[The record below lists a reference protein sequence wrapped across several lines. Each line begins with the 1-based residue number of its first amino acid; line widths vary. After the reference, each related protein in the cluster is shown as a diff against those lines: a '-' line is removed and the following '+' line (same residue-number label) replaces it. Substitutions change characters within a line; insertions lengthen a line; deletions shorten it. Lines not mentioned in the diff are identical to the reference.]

1 MSQILPEATRQAS
14 RPATT
19 SQTPGGAPIA
29 NLSGLASLEAPRGDF
44 GSPGTTAAAP
54 DTPHASPQSYEWVRN
69 HLYTLSRDC
78 SPSTKAKNLALIGML
93 GRPENITAVLRFIM
107 EDKALLGEIA
117 NRSYHHTNHFDK
129 IVLVDTGNQLGY
141 RLTMH
146 MWNPPYTEFEV
157 NDEQIHDHR
166 FSFWS
171 NILVGSILFQ
181 NYVRDASGVMFKEY
195 QYIPERLGVSTV
207 GNFYVDVGE
216 SPLLETEPSGGNAGE
231 FYHLTYNQI
240 HRVVL
245 PRAEMSCT
253 LVLRGPRQKNYAS
266 VFSNS
271 QKYDPTGNTMFT
283 PNSLADKLALLV
295 DRINKAEKR
304 GS

>member
-1 MSQILPEATRQAS
+1 MV
-14 RPATT
+14 
-19 SQTPGGAPIA
+19 QTPGTAPAA
-29 NLSGLASLEAPRGDF
+29 NPSKVAPLEEPRGDS
-44 GSPGTTAAAP
+44 GSPKATAAAP
-54 DTPHASPQSYEWVRN
+54 DIPHASPRSYEWVRN
-69 HLYTLSRDC
+69 HLYTLARDC
-78 SPSTKAKNLALIGML
+78 SPSTKAENLSLIGML
-93 GRPENITAVLRFIM
+93 GRPDNITAVLRRVM
-107 EDKALLGEIA
+107 DDKALLSEIA

-146 MWNPPYTEFEV
+146 LWNPPYTEFEV

-171 NILVGSILFQ
+171 NILVGKIVFQ
-181 NYVRDASGVMFKEY
+181 NYVRDASGVMFREY

-207 GNFYVDVGE
+207 GNYYIDVGE
-216 SPLLETEPSGGNAGE
+216 SPLLEAEPSGWNAGE
-231 FYHLTYNQI
+231 FYHLSYNQI

-283 PNSLADKLALLV
+283 PKSLADKLAVLV
-295 DRINKAEKR
+295 DGINNAER
-304 GS
+304 GEG